1 MFLVVFGER
10 RDGERARVRIVS
22 LRSAQK
28 RTRLGHRVWGS
39 RFRIWGRGLHHAPT
53 RGFGVWVQGRAL
65 PRSISRSRGGG
76 RAPRVSWSEIRVQ
89 SSGFRDVF
97 RVEPSAE
104 ISVEFKFRVQGYTQ
118 VGDSGFGFRIEGF
131 GLRVPGLG
139 FRVQTQRRSI
149 KMVVGVPCFYYQLL
163 SIDYYQFLLRWCLVF
178 RVKPSAEVSVGF
190 GRGARSPS
198 SLP

>member
-1 MFLVVFGER
+1 MLFTAPI
-10 RDGERARVRIVS
+10 DVS
-22 LRSAQK
+22 FALLLFPE
-28 RTRLGHRVWGS
+28 T
-39 RFRIWGRGLHHAPT
+39 
-53 RGFGVWVQGRAL
+53 FGVWVFGF
-65 PRSISRSRGGG
+65 RSWVLGFRCWVLFGGVG
-76 RAPRVSWSEIRVQ
+76 FWVLGLGFGFWDLGFGFGVLGFGFWVSWSEIRVQ
-89 SSGFRDVF
+89 SSGFRDSF